1 MFTVILTM
9 NFPDGLLPEF
19 LLWAANILVVFII
32 YLAVKT
38 ADWRLLRNEGWQSL
52 FLGTSA
58 TLMLLWSIKAGIKPA
73 LDFHILGATLLGLMF
88 GWQFA
93 LMALSLVLLGITAFG
108 MAGWQSLGLNFMLM
122 GIIPVL
128 FSYNFFR
135 WVERKLPNH
144 FFIYV
149 YVASFASAALAITL
163 CGVAAILVLSLGG
176 VYTGHYLIENYLPYF
191 ILMAWSEALLT
202 GMAVT
207 MMAVYRPVWLVTFS
221 DKRYLNN
228 EDDNKD

>member
-1 MFTVILTM
+1 M
-9 NFPDGLLPEF
+9 NFPDGLLPAT
-19 LLWAANILVVFII
+19 LLWIANILAGSIL

-38 ADWRLLRNEGWQSL
+38 ADWRLLKNEGWQHL

-58 TLMLLWSIKAGIKPA
+58 TLILLWSIKAGIKPA
-73 LDFHILGATLLGLMF
+73 LDFHMLGATLLSLMF

-93 LMALSLVLLGITAFG
+93 LMALSLVLIGITAFG
-108 MAGWQSLGLNFMLM
+108 MAGWESLGLNFMLM
-122 GIIPVL
+122 GIIPAL

-135 WVERKLPNH
+135 WVDRKLPNH

-149 YVASFASAALAITL
+149 YVTSFASAALAITL
-163 CGVAAILVLSLGG
+163 CGIAAILVLSLGG
-176 VYTGHYLIENYLPYF
+176 VYTGHYLMQNYLPYF

-207 MMAVYRPVWLVTFS
+207 MMAVYRPEWLITFS

-228 EDDNKD
+228 KD